1 MLDRLISFSLTQRMF
16 TLLMAAII
24 AAAGGWA
31 FKTIPI
37 DAFPNISP
45 VQVKMIL
52 KAPGMT
58 PEEVE
63 TRVITPIEMELLGI
77 PNQTILRS
85 AAKYAIADITLDFE
99 DGTDIYWARQQVAE
113 RLAGV
118 RDQLPSNISGGLA
131 PVSTPLSDV
140 YMFTIDGGDL
150 SLEERRSLLDWT
162 IRPALRTIAGVADVN
177 SLGGMVRTFEVI
189 PDSTALANA
198 RLGVDDILKAI
209 GEGNRN
215 DGAGR
220 LSEGEKALV
229 VRAAGAV
236 QKPEDL
242 EQIVLKTEDGRVL
255 RLGDVATVRIG
266 SLTRYG
272 AVTKDGEGEAVQG
285 LVLSLRGADASSIVA
300 HVRARLEELKP
311 ALPPGVT
318 LNAFYDRSDLIG
330 KAVGTVSK
338 ALLEATVLEVL
349 LLLAFLGNLRAAVVV
364 AVTLPFAALMTFV
377 MMKGFGMSANLMSL
391 GGLAIAIGLIVDAA
405 VVVVEN
411 TVERIQHGAEGSADG
426 HVPLLHQIY
435 RAASEVAVPVASGI
449 FIICLVFLPLLSLQG
464 LEGKLFSPVALTII
478 FALSGSLLLSLTLIP
493 VLASYMLRAGAH
505 GEPFLMRVMTRGYK
519 SLLKACLAFPLP
531 VYLTAASGMVAVV
544 FAYNAVGKSFMP
556 TMDEGSVIMQ
566 ITKLPSINLKA
577 SIEGDLAIQRML
589 KEKVPE
595 VERIVARVG
604 SDELGLDPM
613 GLNETDT
620 FLVLKPKAEW
630 RVQDKDW
637 LVEQLRG
644 AMSEMPGVE
653 FAFTQPIEMRTAEM
667 LTGARG
673 DLAIKIFGP
682 GLAELSDLAGKIQG
696 VLEKVPGAAEV
707 STVANDSVDYLQIDL
722 DRLAAGRTGLS
733 VTRVEEE
740 LRALLEGAS
749 AGLVAE
755 PGRRTE
761 IVVRGAQDVREDPAA
776 FVATQIAAGDGGVVR
791 AGDIAKLQRVSG
803 PVKIERQDASRF
815 AIVQAYVTG
824 RDLVGFVEDAQRAV
838 AEAVPLPMG
847 YRLVWGGQFEN
858 QRRAATRLSIVVPV
872 ALLLIFGVLFA
883 TLRSIRQ
890 SLLILANV
898 PFALVGGVLSLWLA
912 GEYLSV
918 PASVGFI
925 ALLGIAVLNGLVLVS
940 HFNQLAATGMPVA
953 QVVFDGAVRRLRP
966 VMMTASIAAFGLVP
980 LLFAS
985 GPGSEIQRPLAI
997 VVIGGLVT
1005 STALTLVLLPILFR
1019 RFGLSGERAN
1029 NEIRS
1034 PRWINPFA
1042 SSRSSTPQAL
1052 QKVSS
1057 S

>member
-1 MLDRLISFSLTQRMF
+1 MLDRLISFSLTQRVF
-16 TLLMAAII
+16 TLLLAG
-24 AAAGGWA
+24 AAAVAGAWA
-31 FKTIPI
+31 FRTIPI

-63 TRVITPIEMELLGI
+63 TRVINPIEMELLGI
-77 PNQTILRS
+77 PSQTILRS

-99 DGTDIYWARQQVAE
+99 GGTDIYWARQQVAE
-113 RLAGV
+113 RLNAV
-118 RDQLPSNISGGLA
+118 RDHLPANISGGLA

-140 YMFTIDGGDL
+140 FMFTIDGGTL

-177 SLGGMVRTFEVI
+177 ALGGMVRTFEVT
-189 PDSTALANA
+189 PDAKALAGA
-198 RLGVDDILKAI
+198 RLGVADILKAI
-209 GEGNRN
+209 EEANRN

-229 VRAAGAV
+229 VRAAGAI
-236 QKPEDL
+236 QKPHDL
-242 EQIVLKTEDGRVL
+242 EQIVLKTEGEHVL
-255 RLGDVATVRIG
+255 RLGDVANVRIG

-272 AVTKDGEGEAVQG
+272 AVTMDGQGEAVQG
-285 LVLSLRGADASSIVA
+285 LVLSLRGADASTIVA
-300 HVRARLEELKP
+300 AARARLDELRLS
-311 ALPPGVT
+311 LPEGVKI
-318 LNAFYDRSDLIG
+318 NVFYDRSDLIE

-338 ALLEATVLEVL
+338 SLIEATVLVVVL
-349 LLLAFLGNLRAAVVV
+349 LLLFLGNLRAAIVV
-364 AVTLPFAALMTFV
+364 ALTLPFAALATFV
-377 MMKGFGMSANLMSL
+377 MMKAFGMSANLMSL

-411 TVERIQHGAEGSADG
+411 TVERLQHETANDI
-426 HVPLLHQIY
+426 PLLHKVY
-435 RAASEVAVPVASGI
+435 RAAAEVAMPVASGI
-449 FIICLVFLPLLSLQG
+449 LIICLVFLPLLSLQG
-464 LEGKLFSPVALTII
+464 LEGKLFAPVALTII
-478 FALSGSLLLSLTLIP
+478 FALGSSLIISFTLIP
-493 VLASYMLRAGAH
+493 VLSSYLLRGGSH
-505 GEPFLMRVMTRGYK
+505 GEPILMRVLTRGYK
-519 SLLKACLAFPLP
+519 ALLKGCLAFPAAA
-531 VYLTAASGMVAVV
+531 YLVAAAGIIAVI
-544 FAYNAVGKSFMP
+544 FAYGAVGKSFMP

-577 SIEGDLAIQRML
+577 SIEGDLRIQRLL

-620 FLVLKPKAEW
+620 FLVLKPKEQW
-630 RVQDKDW
+630 REQNKEW
-637 LVEQLRG
+637 LVEQLRQ
-644 AMSEMPGVE
+644 AMIDMPGVE

-682 GLAELSDLAGKIQG
+682 DLATLSDLAGKIQG
-696 VLEKVPGAAEV
+696 ALQTVAGASEV
-707 STVANDSVDYLQIDL
+707 STVANDNVEYLQIDL
-722 DRLAAGRTGLS
+722 DRLAAGRTGLA
-733 VTRVEEE
+733 VTRIEDE
-740 LRALLEGAS
+740 LRAMLEGAP
-749 AGLVAE
+749 AGLVSE

-761 IVVRGAQDVREDPAA
+761 IVVRGAKDVRDDPQA
-776 FVATQIAAGDGGVVR
+776 FTSTQIAAGDGGVVR
-791 AGDIAKLQRVSG
+791 AGDIAKLERVSG
-803 PVKIERQDASRF
+803 PVKIERENASRF

-824 RDLVGFVEDAQRAV
+824 RDLVGFVEDAQRIV
-838 AEAVPLPMG
+838 AEQVELPPG

-858 QRRAATRLSIVVPV
+858 QRRAATRLSIVVPI

-898 PFALVGGVLSLWLA
+898 PFALVGGVLSLWIS

-925 ALLGIAVLNGLVLVS
+925 ALLGIAVLNGLVLVT
-940 HFNQLAATGMPVA
+940 HFNQLAVTGMPIGR
-953 QVVFDGAVRRLRP
+953 VVFEGAVRRLRP

-980 LLFAS
+980 LLFAA

-1005 STALTLVLLPILFR
+1005 STALTLLLLPILFR
-1019 RFGLSGERAN
+1019 RFGLGGDRDS
-1029 NEIRS
+1029 NELRS
-1034 PRWINPFA
+1034 PQWTNPFA
-1042 SSRSSTPQAL
+1042 SSHSSIQHPLKMT
-1052 QKVSS
+1052 SS